1 MAENAK
7 KVSVNLPY
15 EAVLALEELAKVR
28 GTTMTEVLRRAIF
41 TEKYLSDQVAEGGKI
56 LVEEKNKKLK
66 QLVFAR

>member
-7 KVSVNLPY
+7 KVSVNLPTD
-15 EAVLALEELAKVR
+15 AIDALTELAKVR

-41 TEKYLSDQVAEGGKI
+41 TEKFLSDQVADGAKI
-56 LVEEKNKKLK
+56 LLEEKNNKVK